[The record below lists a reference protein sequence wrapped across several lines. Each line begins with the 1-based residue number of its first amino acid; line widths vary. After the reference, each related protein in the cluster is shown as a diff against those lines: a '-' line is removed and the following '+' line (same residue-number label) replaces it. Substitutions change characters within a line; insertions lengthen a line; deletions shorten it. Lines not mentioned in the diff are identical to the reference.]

1 LRYYSKKKKNSKVKI
16 KKILLFLITIIVV
29 VSLVHAVDLFK
40 NRNKIFPGVSAFN
53 VELGGFKKEEAQ
65 DIFQP
70 IASKIV
76 DSPRILVFEDKELKF
91 LPHKELDAFIDLNRA
106 VEETYSIART
116 GNIFNRIKDRIVV
129 WRKGFEAPFRVEY
142 NAQKFDDFQNEISS
156 LINRS
161 PGDAYIEGN
170 KIIESRTGV
179 KLDLERFKE
188 EIIKTLKCIDEE
200 KYIINIP
207 VIIVDPK
214 IITKNI
220 LTELTIN
227 RELGTYSTSLENKEE
242 NTIYNIKLS
251 SEVINGILV
260 KPQEIFSFN
269 EYVGPAEKA
278 DGYKESTIIAN
289 GVFVNGYGGGICQ
302 VSSTL
307 YNAVLLANLPIVER
321 YNHSVYG
328 EATKYV
334 PLGQDAAIF
343 YGFKNLRFENNSDHA
358 IVIFSKVF
366 RDTLQVNIFGGD
378 EDKVEVEII
387 SKDKKVID
395 YQIIREK
402 DSKLEAGQEI
412 VVQEGVPGYQIK
424 TYRIVRKDGE
434 EKIVF
439 LAEDTYKSVPMI
451 IVSIAVYELLPRNQQ
466 GEKDNRN

>member
-1 LRYYSKKKKNSKVKI
+1 LRYYSKKKNNSKVKI
-16 KKILLFLITIIVV
+16 KKLLLFLIIIIVAI
-29 VSLVHAVDLFK
+29 SLVDAVDIFR
-40 NRNKIFPGVSAFN
+40 NRNKIFPGVSAFG
-53 VELGGFKKEEAQ
+53 VELGGLKKEEAQ
-65 DIFQP
+65 EILQP
-70 IASKIV
+70 IASKMIET
-76 DSPRILVFEDKELKF
+76 PRILVFEDKEIKF
-91 LPHKELDAFIDLNRA
+91 IPHKELDAFIDLNRV

-116 GNIFNRIKDRIVV
+116 GNIFRTLKDRIVV
-129 WRKGFEAPFRVEY
+129 WRKGYEVPYQAEF
-142 NAQKFDDFQNEISS
+142 NLQKFEDFQNKISS

-188 EIIKTLKCIDEE
+188 EITESLKCLDEE
-200 KYIINIP
+200 KYISDLT
-207 VIIVDPK
+207 VITIDPK
-214 IITKNI
+214 ITTQNI
-220 LTELTIN
+220 LAELAISG
-227 RELGTYSTSLENKEE
+227 ELETYSTSLENKEE

-269 EYVGPAEKA
+269 KYVGPAEKA

-289 GVFVNGYGGGICQ
+289 GIFVNGYGGGICQ

-307 YNAVLLANLPIVER
+307 YNAVLLANLQIVER

-343 YGFKNLRFENNSDHA
+343 YGFKDLKFKNNSEHTIA
-358 IVIFSKVF
+358 IFSKVF
-366 RDTLQVNIFGGD
+366 RDTLQVSIFGGN
-378 EDKVEVEII
+378 ENKAEVEII

-424 TYRIVRKDGE
+424 TYRIVRKEGE
-434 EKIVF
+434 EKIEF
-439 LAEDTYKSVPMI
+439 LAEDTYKSVSMI
-451 IVSIAVYELLPRNQQ
+451 IREN
-466 GEKDNRN
+466 

>member
-1 LRYYSKKKKNSKVKI
+1 LRYYSKKKKNNKVKL
-16 KKILLFLITIIVV
+16 KKLLLFLITIIVAISFV
-29 VSLVHAVDLFK
+29 DAVDIYR
-40 NRNKIFPGVSAFN
+40 NRNKILPGVSAFS
-53 VELGGFKKEEAQ
+53 VELGGLKKEEAQ
-65 DIFQP
+65 EILQP

-91 LPHKELDAFIDLNRA
+91 LPYKELDAFIDLNRA
-106 VEETYSIART
+106 VEETYSIARI
-116 GNIFNRIKDRIVV
+116 GNILNRIKDRIVV
-129 WRKGFEAPFRVEY
+129 WRKGYEVPFRTDFSL
-142 NAQKFDDFQNEISS
+142 QKFEDFQNKISS
-156 LINRS
+156 LINRNPS
-161 PGDAYIEGN
+161 DAYIEGD

-188 EIIKTLKCIDEE
+188 VIIESLKCLDEK
-200 KYIINIP
+200 KYISDLP

-214 IITKNI
+214 ITTQNI
-220 LTELTIN
+220 LTELAIDV
-227 RELGTYSTSLENKEE
+227 ELETYSTSLENKEE
-242 NTIYNIKLS
+242 NTIYNIKLAT
-251 SEVINGILV
+251 EAINGILV
-260 KPQEIFSFN
+260 KPEEIFSFN
-269 EYVGPAEKA
+269 KYVGPAEKA

-307 YNAVLLANLPIVER
+307 YNAVLFANLPIVER

-343 YGFKNLRFENNSDHA
+343 YGFKNLRFKNNSNHA
-358 IVIFSKVF
+358 MVIFSKVF
-366 RDTLQVNIFGGD
+366 RDRLQVSIFGAD
-378 EDKVEVEII
+378 EDKAEVEII

-424 TYRIVRKDGE
+424 TYRIIRKDGE
-434 EKIVF
+434 EKIEF

-451 IVSIAVYELLPRNQQ
+451 IR
-466 GEKDNRN
+466 EK

>member
-1 LRYYSKKKKNSKVKI
+1 MRYYSKKKNNSKVKI
-16 KKILLFLITIIVV
+16 KKLLLFLIIIVV
-29 VSLVHAVDLFK
+29 AISLVDAVDIFR
-40 NRNKIFPGVSAFN
+40 NRNKIFPGVSAFG
-53 VELGGFKKEEAQ
+53 VELGGLKKEEAQ
-65 DIFQP
+65 EILQP
-70 IASKIV
+70 IASKMI
-76 DSPRILVFEDKELKF
+76 DTPRILVFEDKEIKF
-91 LPHKELDAFIDLNRA
+91 IPHKELDAFIDLNRV
-106 VEETYSIART
+106 VEETYGIART
-116 GNIFNRIKDRIVV
+116 GNIFRRLKDRIVV
-129 WRKGFEAPFRVEY
+129 WRKGYEVPYQAEFNP
-142 NAQKFDDFQNEISS
+142 QKFEDFQNKISS

-188 EIIKTLKCIDEE
+188 EITESLKCLDEE
-200 KYIINIP
+200 KYISGLP
-207 VIIVDPK
+207 VIIANPK
-214 IITKNI
+214 ITTQNI
-220 LTELTIN
+220 LTELAIN
-227 RELGTYSTSLENKEE
+227 GELGTYSTSLENKEE
-242 NTIYNIKLS
+242 NTIYNIKLA

-260 KPQEIFSFN
+260 KPQNIFSFN
-269 EYVGPAEKA
+269 KYVGPAEKA

-307 YNAVLLANLPIVER
+307 YNAALLANLPIVER

-343 YGFKNLRFENNSDHA
+343 YGYKNLKFKNNSDHT

-366 RDTLQVNIFGGD
+366 KDRLRVSIFGGN
-378 EDKVEVEII
+378 EDKAEVEIV
-387 SKDKKVID
+387 SKDKKVIN

-412 VVQEGVPGYQIK
+412 VVQEGIPGYQIK

-434 EKIVF
+434 EKIEF

-451 IVSIAVYELLPRNQQ
+451 IKEN
-466 GEKDNRN
+466 

>member
-1 LRYYSKKKKNSKVKI
+1 LRYYSKKKKSGKI
-16 KKILLFLITIIVV
+16 RKILLYLIIIVV
-29 VSLVHAVDLFK
+29 AVSLVDAVDIYR
-40 NRNKIFPGVSAFN
+40 NRGKILPGVSAFG
-53 VELGGFKKEEAQ
+53 VELGGLKREEARE
-65 DIFQP
+65 ILQP
-70 IASKIV
+70 IAAKII
-76 DSPRILVFEDKELKF
+76 DSPRILVFEDKEFKF
-91 LPHKELDAFIDLNRA
+91 IPHKELDAFIDLNRV
-106 VEETYSIART
+106 VENTYAIART
-116 GNIFNRIKDRIVV
+116 GNIFKRIKDRIVV
-129 WRKGFEAPFRVEY
+129 WRKGYEVPFRAEF
-142 NAQKFDDFQNEISS
+142 NLQKFEDFQNRISS
-156 LINRS
+156 RINRS
-161 PGDAYIEGN
+161 PGDAYLEGN
-170 KIIESRTGV
+170 RLIESRIGV
-179 KLDLERFKE
+179 KLDLEKFRE
-188 EIIKTLKCIDEE
+188 EIAESLKSLDEK
-200 KYIINIP
+200 KYVLNIP
-207 VIIVDPK
+207 VITVEPK
-214 IITKNI
+214 ITTQNI
-220 LTELTIN
+220 LTELAIN
-227 RELGTYSTSLENKEE
+227 GELGRYSTSLENKEE
-242 NTIYNIKLS
+242 NTIYNIRLA

-269 EYVGPAEKA
+269 KYVGPAEKA
-278 DGYKESTIIAN
+278 DGYKEGTIIAN

-343 YGFKNLRFENNSDHA
+343 YGFKDLKFKNNSDHV

-366 RDTLQVNIFGGD
+366 RDTIQVSIFGGN

-402 DSKLEAGQEI
+402 DSKLEAGQER

-434 EKIVF
+434 EKIEF

-451 IVSIAVYELLPRNQQ
+451 VKEN
-466 GEKDNRN
+466 

>member
-1 LRYYSKKKKNSKVKI
+1 MKYYSKKKKSGKI
-16 KKILLFLITIIVV
+16 RKILLYLIIIVV
-29 VSLVHAVDLFK
+29 AVSLVDAVDIYR
-40 NRNKIFPGVSAFN
+40 NRGKILPGVSAFG
-53 VELGGFKKEEAQ
+53 VELEGLTKEEARE
-65 DIFQP
+65 ILRP
-70 IASKIV
+70 IAAKII
-76 DSPRILVFEDKELKF
+76 DSPRILVFEDKEFKF
-91 LPHKELDAFIDLNRA
+91 IPHKELDAFIDLNRV
-106 VEETYSIART
+106 VEDTYAIART
-116 GNIFNRIKDRIVV
+116 GNIFKRIKDRIVV
-129 WRKGFEAPFRVEY
+129 WRKGYEVPFRAEF
-142 NAQKFDDFQNEISS
+142 NLQKFEDFQNRIISR
-156 LINRS
+156 INRS
-161 PGDAYIEGN
+161 PGDAYVEGN
-170 KIIESRTGV
+170 RLIESRIGV
-179 KLDLERFKE
+179 KLDAEKFKE
-188 EIIKTLKCIDEE
+188 KINKTLINLDDE
-200 KYIINIP
+200 KYILNIP
-207 VIIVDPK
+207 VITVEPK
-214 IITKNI
+214 ITTQNI
-220 LTELTIN
+220 LTELAIN
-227 RELGTYSTSLENKEE
+227 GELGRYSTSLENKEE
-242 NTIYNIKLS
+242 NTIYNIRLA

-269 EYVGPAEKA
+269 KYVGPAEKA
-278 DGYKESTIIAN
+278 DGYKEGTIIAN

-343 YGFKNLRFENNSDHA
+343 YGFKDLKFKNNSDHV

-366 RDTLQVNIFGGD
+366 RDTIQVNIFGGN

-402 DSKLEAGQEI
+402 DSKLEAGQER

-434 EKIVF
+434 EKIEF

-451 IVSIAVYELLPRNQQ
+451 IREN
-466 GEKDNRN
+466 

>member
-1 LRYYSKKKKNSKVKI
+1 LRYYSKKKNNSKIKI
-16 KKILLFLITIIVV
+16 KKLLLFLIIIIVAI
-29 VSLVHAVDLFK
+29 SLVDAVDIFR
-40 NRNKIFPGVSAFN
+40 NRNKIFPGVSAFG
-53 VELGGFKKEEAQ
+53 VELGGLKKEEAQ
-65 DIFQP
+65 EILQP
-70 IASKIV
+70 IASKMI
-76 DSPRILVFEDKELKF
+76 DSSRILVFEDKKIKF
-91 LPHKELDAFIDLNRA
+91 IPHKELNAFIDLNRV

-116 GNIFNRIKDRIVV
+116 GNIFRRLRERIVV
-129 WRKGFEAPFRVEY
+129 WRKGYEVPYQAEF
-142 NAQKFDDFQNEISS
+142 NLQKFEDFQNKISS
-156 LINRS
+156 VISRG

-170 KIIESRTGV
+170 KIIESRSGV

-188 EIIKTLKCIDEE
+188 EITESLKCLDEE
-200 KYIINIP
+200 KYISNLP

-214 IITKNI
+214 ITTQNI
-220 LTELTIN
+220 LIKLAITE
-227 RELGTYSTSLENKEE
+227 ELGNYSTSLKKKEE
-242 NTIYNIKLS
+242 NTIYNVRLAS
-251 SEVINGILV
+251 DVINGILI

-269 EYVGPAEKA
+269 EYVGPAEKT

-307 YNAVLLANLPIVER
+307 YNAALLANLAIVER

-343 YGFKNLRFENNSDHA
+343 YGFKDLRFKNNYDHA

-366 RDTLQVNIFGGD
+366 RDILQVSIFGEN
-378 EDKVEVEII
+378 EDKAEVEII

-434 EKIVF
+434 EKIEF

-451 IVSIAVYELLPRNQQ
+451 ININ
-466 GEKDNRN
+466 

>member
-1 LRYYSKKKKNSKVKI
+1 LRYYSKKNNNGKI
-16 KKILLFLITIIVV
+16 RKILLYLIIIVV
-29 VSLVHAVDLFK
+29 AVSLVDAVDIYR
-40 NRNKIFPGVSAFN
+40 NRGKILPGVSAFG
-53 VELGGFKKEEAQ
+53 VELEGLTKEEARE
-65 DIFQP
+65 ILRP
-70 IASKIV
+70 IAAKII
-76 DSPRILVFEDKELKF
+76 DSPRILVFEDKEFKF
-91 LPHKELDAFIDLNRA
+91 IPHKELDAFIDLNRV
-106 VEETYSIART
+106 VEDTYAIART
-116 GNIFNRIKDRIVV
+116 GNIFKRIKDRIVV
-129 WRKGFEAPFRVEY
+129 WRKGYEVPFRAEF
-142 NAQKFDDFQNEISS
+142 NLQKFEDFQNRIISR
-156 LINRS
+156 INRS
-161 PGDAYIEGN
+161 PGDAYVEGN
-170 KIIESRTGV
+170 RLIESRIGV
-179 KLDLERFKE
+179 KLDAERFKE
-188 EIIKTLKCIDEE
+188 EINKTLLNLDDE
-200 KYIINIP
+200 KYILNIP
-207 VIIVDPK
+207 VITVDPK
-214 IITKNI
+214 VTTQNI
-220 LTELTIN
+220 LTKLAVN
-227 RELGTYSTSLENKEE
+227 GELGRYSTSLENKEE
-242 NTIYNIKLS
+242 NTIYNIRLA

-269 EYVGPAEKA
+269 KYVGPAEKA
-278 DGYKESTIIAN
+278 DGYKEGTIIAN

-343 YGFKNLRFENNSDHA
+343 YGFKDLKFKNNSDHV

-366 RDTLQVNIFGGD
+366 RDTIQVSIFGGN

-402 DSKLEAGQEI
+402 DSKLEAGQER

-434 EKIVF
+434 EKIEF

-451 IVSIAVYELLPRNQQ
+451 IREN
-466 GEKDNRN
+466 

>member
-1 LRYYSKKKKNSKVKI
+1 ML
-16 KKILLFLITIIVV
+16 
-29 VSLVHAVDLFK
+29 SLVDAVDIYK
-40 NRNKIFPGVSAFN
+40 NRNKILPGVSAFG
-53 VELGGFKKEEAQ
+53 VELEGLKKEEAR
-65 DIFQP
+65 DILQL
-70 IASKIV
+70 IASKMI
-76 DSPRILVFEDKELKF
+76 DSPRILVFEDKEFKF
-91 LPHKELDAFIDLNRA
+91 IPHKELDAFIDLNRV

-116 GNIFNRIKDRIVV
+116 GNVFKRIKDRIVV
-129 WRKGFEAPFRVEY
+129 WRKGYEVPFQAEF
-142 NAQKFDDFQNEISS
+142 NPQKFEDFQNKISF
-156 LINRS
+156 LINRIPS
-161 PGDAYIEGN
+161 DAYIEGN
-170 KIIESRTGV
+170 RIIESRIGV
-179 KLDLERFKE
+179 KLDLQKFKE
-188 EIIKTLKCIDEE
+188 EITESLKSLNDG
-200 KYIINIP
+200 KYIFDLP
-207 VIIVDPK
+207 VITVDPK
-214 IITKNI
+214 ITTQNI
-220 LTELTIN
+220 LTELAIN

-242 NTIYNIKLS
+242 NTIYNIRFS

-269 EYVGPAEKA
+269 KYVGPAEKA

-289 GVFVNGYGGGICQ
+289 GIFVNGYGGGICQ

-343 YGFKNLRFENNSDHA
+343 YGFKDLKFKNNSDYA

-366 RDTLQVNIFGGD
+366 RDTIQVSIFGGN
-378 EDKVEVEII
+378 EDKAEVEII

-395 YQIIREK
+395 YQVIREK

-412 VVQEGVPGYQIK
+412 VDQEGIPGYQIK

-434 EKIVF
+434 EMIEF

-451 IVSIAVYELLPRNQQ
+451 IKEN
-466 GEKDNRN
+466 

>member
-1 LRYYSKKKKNSKVKI
+1 MRYYSKKNNKGKI
-16 KKILLFLITIIVV
+16 RKILLYLIIIVV
-29 VSLVHAVDLFK
+29 AVSLVDAVDIYR
-40 NRNKIFPGVSAFN
+40 NRGKILPGVSAFG
-53 VELGGFKKEEAQ
+53 VELGGLKREEARE
-65 DIFQP
+65 ILQP
-70 IASKIV
+70 IAAKII
-76 DSPRILVFEDKELKF
+76 DSPRILVFEDKEFKF
-91 LPHKELDAFIDLNRA
+91 IPHKELDAFIDLNRV
-106 VEETYSIART
+106 VENTYAIART
-116 GNIFNRIKDRIVV
+116 GNIFKRIKDRIVV
-129 WRKGFEAPFRVEY
+129 WRKGYEVPFRAEF
-142 NAQKFDDFQNEISS
+142 NLQKFEDFQNRISS
-156 LINRS
+156 RINRS
-161 PGDAYIEGN
+161 PGDAYLEGN
-170 KIIESRTGV
+170 RLIESRIGV
-179 KLDLERFKE
+179 KLDLEKFRE
-188 EIIKTLKCIDEE
+188 EIAESLKSLDEK
-200 KYIINIP
+200 KYVLNIP
-207 VIIVDPK
+207 VITVEPK
-214 IITKNI
+214 ITTQNI
-220 LTELTIN
+220 LTELAIN
-227 RELGTYSTSLENKEE
+227 GELGRYSTSLENKEE
-242 NTIYNIKLS
+242 NTIYNIRLA

-269 EYVGPAEKA
+269 KYVGPAEKA
-278 DGYKESTIIAN
+278 DGYKEGTIIAN

-343 YGFKNLRFENNSDHA
+343 YGFKDLKFKNNSDHV

-366 RDTLQVNIFGGD
+366 RDTIQVSIFGGN

-402 DSKLEAGQEI
+402 DSKLEAGQER

-434 EKIVF
+434 EKIEF

-451 IVSIAVYELLPRNQQ
+451 VREN
-466 GEKDNRN
+466 